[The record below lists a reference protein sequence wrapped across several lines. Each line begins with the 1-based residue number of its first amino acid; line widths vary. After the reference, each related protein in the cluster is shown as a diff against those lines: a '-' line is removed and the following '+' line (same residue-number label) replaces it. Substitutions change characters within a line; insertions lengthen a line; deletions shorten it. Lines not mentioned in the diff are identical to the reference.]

1 MEIKNRNYDLRKLPE
16 KYLNKW
22 LALPYDHKKVYA
34 AGDSL
39 EDVMMRVKRLG
50 KRIKAV
56 FLKLPPA
63 KCYYM
68 PSFYEI

>member
-16 KYLNKW
+16 KYSNKW
-22 LALPYDHKKVYA
+22 VALSYDHKRVYV

-39 EDVMMRVKRLG
+39 KDVMTKAKSMG
-50 KRIKAV
+50 KKIKVV